1 MTGLPLLVGFLLI
14 LVGWS
19 AFGCYALTDY
29 AYSRLEELC
38 QRKGVVERFQEI
50 LRKQELALLGMQV
63 LQTLST
69 LGLSI
74 AVVAWIGIPVE
85 AGAWALTRC
94 IGQYTVSLA
103 ITVLVADLLPWT
115 VARVAS
121 EPFLYRFWPI
131 MSAWLWLLQ
140 PVLYFVRQADRYAHR
155 MRGRGDPE
163 TDDAAVIGEEIR
175 TVVDEGRR
183 EGLLEQDAGKMIER
197 VMEFQDE
204 DVAAIMTPRIDM
216 ACIHVDASLE
226 DARKELIES
235 GHSRVPVISDSTDDI
250 LGILY
255 AKDLLRA
262 LEPRRSPQEP
272 IPVLRD
278 IIRDPL
284 YIPNTTP
291 IPKLLDLMRRQH
303 VQIAIVND
311 EYGGVAG
318 LVTMEDIIE
327 EIVGE
332 IADEYDDEQQPEEIT
347 MVSES
352 VADVD
357 ARVHLDDLNA
367 RFEYRLPE
375 DQEFDTIGGFV
386 FSVMGRVP
394 TVGEVAEWKDLRFTV
409 LAADRRKILRL
420 RIERLAVE
428 TPPDP
433 AASSH

>member
-1 MTGLPLLVGFLLI
+1 MTLLAGLVAFLMV

-19 AFGCYALTDY
+19 ALGCYALTDY

-38 QRKGVVERFQEI
+38 ERNGVVHRFQEI
-50 LRKQELALLGMQV
+50 LRQQDLALLGLQV
-63 LQTLST
+63 LQTLT
-69 LGLSI
+69 TIGLTV
-74 AVVAWIGIPVE
+74 AVVIWIGIPTGNDPGLIAQCV
-85 AGAWALTRC
+85 
-94 IGQYTVSLA
+94 GQYALCLGATV
-103 ITVLVADLLPWT
+103 IVADLFPWT

-131 MSAWLWLLQ
+131 IRVWLWLLH
-140 PVLYFVRQADRYAHR
+140 PVIVLVRKADRYAHQ
-155 MRGRGDPE
+155 MRGRGDAE
-163 TDDAAVIGEEIR
+163 SDNASVIGEEIR

-183 EGLLEQDAGKMIER
+183 EGVIEQDAGQMIER
-197 VMEFQDE
+197 VIEFQTE
-204 DVAAIMTPRIDM
+204 DVGAIMTPRIDM
-216 ACIHVDASLE
+216 VCIHVEANLE
-226 DARKELIES
+226 EARKELIES
-235 GHSRVPVISDSTDDI
+235 GHSRVPIISDSTDDI

-262 LEPRRSPQEP
+262 LEPRRQPQDP

-278 IIRDPL
+278 IIREPL
-284 YIPNTTP
+284 YIPHTTA

-332 IADEYDDEQQPEEIT
+332 IADEYDEEQQHEDIVTISDSIVE
-347 MVSES
+347 
-352 VADVD
+352 VD
-357 ARVHLDDLNA
+357 ARVHLDDLNE
-367 RFEYRLPE
+367 RFEYHLPE

-394 TVGEVAEWKDLRFTV
+394 TVGETAEWNGVRFTV
-409 LAADRRKILRL
+409 LDADRRTIVRL
-420 RIERLAVE
+420 RIEKLADGE
-428 TPPDP
+428 ANHADD
-433 AASSH
+433 SER

>member
-1 MTGLPLLVGFLLI
+1 MTGLAVLVVFLLV

-19 AFGCYALTDY
+19 ALGCYALTDY
-29 AYSRLEELC
+29 AYSRLEQLC
-38 QRKGVVERFQEI
+38 ERNGVVHRFQEI
-50 LRKQELALLGMQV
+50 LRQQDLALLGLQV
-63 LQTLST
+63 LQTLT
-69 LGLSI
+69 TVGLTV
-74 AVVAWIGIPVE
+74 AVVIWIGIPTGNDPLLI
-85 AGAWALTRC
+85 ARC
-94 IGQYTVSLA
+94 ATQYGLCLVATV
-103 ITVLVADLLPWT
+103 IVADLFPWT

-131 MSAWLWLLQ
+131 IRVWLWLLH
-140 PVLYFVRQADRYAHR
+140 PVIVLVRQADRYAHR
-155 MRGRGDPE
+155 MRGRGNPDL
-163 TDDAAVIGEEIR
+163 DDAAVIGEEIR

-183 EGLLEQDAGKMIER
+183 EGVLEQDAGQMIER

-204 DVAAIMTPRIDM
+204 DVGAIMTPRIDM
-216 ACIHVDASLE
+216 VCIHVDANLE
-226 DARKELIES
+226 EARRELIES

-262 LEPRRSPQEP
+262 LEPRRAPQEP

-284 YIPNTTP
+284 YIPHTTQ

-332 IADEYDDEQQPEEIT
+332 IADEYDDEQQRDAIIA
-347 MVSES
+347 VSEDI
-352 VADVD
+352 AEVD
-357 ARVHLDDLNA
+357 ARVHLDDLNE
-367 RFEYRLPE
+367 RFEYHLPE

-386 FSVMGRVP
+386 FSVLGRVP
-394 TVGEVAEWKDLRFTV
+394 SVGETTEWNGLRFTI
-409 LAADRRKILRL
+409 LAADRRKIVRL
-420 RIERLAVE
+420 RIERMSSNSV
-428 TPPDP
+428 PDGGE
-433 AASSH
+433 SR

>member
-1 MTGLPLLVGFLLI
+1 MTGLAGLVAFLLA

-19 AFGCYALTDY
+19 ALGCYALTDY

-38 QRKGVVERFQEI
+38 ERNGVVHRFQEI
-50 LRKQELALLGMQV
+50 LRKQDLALLGLQV
-63 LQTLST
+63 LQTLT
-69 LGLSI
+69 TIGLTV
-74 AVVAWIGIPVE
+74 AVVIWIGIPTGNDPMVI
-85 AGAWALTRC
+85 ANC
-94 IGQYTVSLA
+94 VFQYTMC
-103 ITVLVADLLPWT
+103 LVATVVIADLFPWT
-115 VARVAS
+115 MARVAS

-131 MSAWLWLLQ
+131 IRVWLWLLH
-140 PVLYFVRQADRYAHR
+140 PVIVLVQQADRYAHR
-155 MRGRGDPE
+155 MRGRGNPDL
-163 TDDAAVIGEEIR
+163 DDAAVIGEEIR

-183 EGLLEQDAGKMIER
+183 EGVLEQGAGQMIER

-204 DVAAIMTPRIDM
+204 DVGAIMTPRIDM
-216 ACIHVDASLE
+216 VCIHVDANLE
-226 DARKELIES
+226 EARRELIES

-262 LEPRRSPQEP
+262 LEPRRAPQEP

-284 YIPNTTP
+284 YIPHTTQ

-332 IADEYDDEQQPEEIT
+332 IADEYDDEQQHEEI
-347 MVSES
+347 
-352 VADVD
+352 VAISDTVAEVD
-357 ARVHLDDLNA
+357 ARVHLDDLNE
-367 RFEYRLPE
+367 RFGYNLPE

-394 TVGEVAEWKDLRFTV
+394 AVGDTAEWNGVQFTV
-409 LAADRRKILRL
+409 LAADRRKI
-420 RIERLAVE
+420 ERLKIEKIGSEVRQDQAE
-428 TPPDP
+428 
-433 AASSH
+433 

>member
-1 MTGLPLLVGFLLI
+1 MNYLAGLVGFLML
-14 LVGWS
+14 LVGW
-19 AFGCYALTDY
+19 AALGCYALTDY

-38 QRKGVVERFQEI
+38 ERNGVIERFQEI
-50 LRKQELALLGMQV
+50 LRKQELALLGLQV

-69 LGLSI
+69 IGLT
-74 AVVAWIGIPVE
+74 VAIVIWIGIPTGNDPAVI
-85 AGAWALTRC
+85 ARCALKYIAC
-94 IGQYTVSLA
+94 LIATV
-103 ITVLVADLLPWT
+103 IVADLFPWT

-121 EPFLYRFWPI
+121 EPFLYRFWPVI
-131 MSAWLWLLQ
+131 RAWLWLLH
-140 PVLYFVRQADRYAHR
+140 PIFVVVQQADRHAHR
-155 MRGRGDPE
+155 MCGRSDPV

-183 EGLLEQDAGKMIER
+183 EGVLEQGAGQMIER
-197 VMEFQDE
+197 VMEFQNE
-204 DVAAIMTPRIDM
+204 DVGAIMTPRTDM
-216 ACIHVDASLE
+216 MCIHVDANLE
-226 DARKELIES
+226 EARKQLIEM
-235 GHSRVPVISDSTDDI
+235 GHSRVPVIGDSTDDI

-262 LEPRRSPQEP
+262 LEPRRLPQDP

-284 YIPNTTP
+284 YIPHTTA

-332 IADEYDDEQQPEEIT
+332 IDDEYDDQQSPEEIT
-347 MVSES
+347 ALSET
-352 VADVD
+352 VVEVD
-357 ARVHLDDLNA
+357 ARVHLDDLNE
-367 RFEYRLPE
+367 RFEYELPE

-394 TVGEVAEWKDLRFTV
+394 LVGETAEWNGVRFTV
-409 LAADRRKILRL
+409 LEADRRKIVRL
-420 RIERLAVE
+420 RIEKL
-428 TPPDP
+428 TPGTED
-433 AASSH
+433 HVDDV